1 MIMNKDGL
9 SEDMKFN
16 LSLIAEEIFVNICS
30 YAYPDKEGFAT
41 ITLDVY
47 PDAVTIIFTDNGQ
60 PFDPTEQVLEIAEY
74 DHEHSI
80 GGLGRFMTFSIAD
93 DYAYLYRDGKNILR
107 ITKYNSVEE

>member
-1 MIMNKDGL
+1 MNEENF
-9 SEDMKFN
+9 SEEMKFN

-30 YAYPDKEGFAT
+30 YAYPDKEGYAT
-41 ITLDVY
+41 VTLEIY
-47 PDAVTIIFTDNGQ
+47 PDAVTIVFADNGM

-74 DHEHSI
+74 DHENSI

-107 ITKYNSVEE
+107 FTKNNSVEE